1 MTYIYWAEA
10 TDTVGFV
17 DKYDVWDLE
26 LYGKKRE
33 EGGRKEKRREGRE
46 GGREKVREIYNDYY

>member
-17 DKYDVWDLE
+17 DKYNLWDLE

-33 EGGRKEKRREGRE
+33 GGGRKGKRREGRE
-46 GGREKVREIYNDYY
+46 GGREKVRERDL